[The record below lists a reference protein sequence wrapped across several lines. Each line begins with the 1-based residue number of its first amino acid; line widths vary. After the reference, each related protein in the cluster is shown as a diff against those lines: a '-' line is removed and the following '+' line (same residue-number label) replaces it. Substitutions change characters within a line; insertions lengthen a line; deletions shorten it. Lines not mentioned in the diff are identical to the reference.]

1 MQHFIRH
8 KRTGQEMKW
17 LLVTGILILTSFMP
31 MTSHAEYE
39 NNFEKGY
46 FDRDG
51 DGLDDR
57 MDVLIENNE
66 NLGVIVILHK
76 KPTAEHLKQIENIG
90 LNINHVYKYINAI
103 RIDEVPANK
112 INQLTKINDLKIVE
126 WQAPVHKFLDT
137 AVKAIKVRQSDE
149 YTPVVWDKEFYGEG
163 INVAVLDTGV
173 DNEHETFGVFE
184 GQDVRRFIAGMNC
197 YGGCPTDGDGNY
209 EFTTDEDSN
218 EDPDDFDGHGTHVAS
233 TVLGTGGDE
242 DDGNSCESDTECIGV
257 APGARLIDMKV
268 MADWGSGSSADINEA
283 IEACIENVNTDW
295 ENDGEKNNGI
305 QIMSMSFGT
314 TSGSDGQ
321 DSQSLLVN
329 QANAAGIV
337 VVIAMGNDGEE
348 EVPSPAAADWSVAVG
363 AMDNNDNVNRNDDDL
378 ASYSNYGPR
387 DDDGDND
394 RWDELKPSVV
404 APGSDIRAA
413 LGHSN
418 LFGESNAQGW
428 TTKSGTSMS
437 TPIVAGLA
445 ALILEADS
453 SLTPTSNS
461 NGVRDRLQDYSE
473 AWDGEHDG
481 SASEP
486 NESDKYNYYYGYGYI
501 DGYEIVDINQPDAII
516 TEISITPEDP
526 VEGDTVTVSV
536 EIKNQGTMDIDS
548 SSIKIMA
555 NNEELEDESLGS
567 IIVNSDI
574 TWTYDWMPDEGDYD
588 LSVEVYDVDP
598 SENDIDN
605 NIIEEQI
612 SVSEAPA
619 DGVDLAIID
628 VWTDDSDPIHN
639 EYITVYAKIKNQGTE
654 TATDFEL
661 RWYDDNSKFAT
672 LEGTEIIV
680 EEEITIS
687 GEWTAKEGQS
697 ELLARLVSIEPEDQN
712 NNNDERA
719 FTIDVSPPP
728 DEPDFSPANIE
739 FEGTLEEGQEVTI
752 SFEIFNLGK
761 TSGTIDYKI
770 MIDSNTVDSGSEQI
784 DSESSKIKNYAWNAE
799 KGTHSVKISLDN
811 SDPVETTEDNN
822 DIVKEI
828 EIQEPKENFELKSI
842 SWNDPLYV
850 GEEATVTVTVANTG
864 GKEGSAIISTYA
876 AGNVI
881 NQESIEVL
889 SNQENM
895 IVFTWTPYE
904 AGSILITSEIED
916 VEDSISKYAYVQEPE
931 EDNIEP
937 IALGLISVNGI
948 PESNSLISIVKTNDL
963 ITLSGTNSYDSDGI
977 IISYSWSITSNN
989 GLIQFNSAQEQFE
1002 YIFENAATY
1011 SITLTVTDNS
1021 GNSNT
1026 WQGSVIVEEN
1036 VVTNLGGKSNDNSS
1050 TLIMGGAVATI
1061 GIIGAAIGFRYF
1073 RSEEEDDFFE
1083 FENVG
1088 PVNLS
1093 CPSCSG
1099 LITITTDQRPIQVG
1113 CPMCQA
1119 QFVIRE

>member
-1 MQHFIRH
+1 MR
-8 KRTGQEMKW
+8 W
-17 LLVTGILILTSFMP
+17 LLITGILILTSFMP
-31 MTSHAEYE
+31 MASHAEYE
-39 NNFEKGY
+39 NDFEKGY
-46 FDRDG
+46 FDKDG
-51 DGLDDR
+51 DGIDDR
-57 MDVLIENNE
+57 MDVLIKNNE
-66 NLGVIVILHK
+66 NLGVIVIFHK
-76 KPTAEHLKQIENIG
+76 KPTSEHIEQIENIG
-90 LNINHVYKYINAI
+90 LNINHIYKYINAI

-112 INQLTKINDLKIVE
+112 INKLTKINDLKIVE
-126 WQAPVHKFLDT
+126 WQAPVYPFLDT
-137 AVKAIKVRQSDE
+137 AVKAIKVRESDE
-149 YTPVVWDKEFYGEG
+149 YSPVVWDKELYGEG

-173 DNEHETFGVFE
+173 DNEHETFGIFGE
-184 GQDVRRFIAGMNC
+184 QDVRRFIAGINC
-197 YGGCPTDGDGNY
+197 DGGCPTDGNGNY
-209 EFTTDEDSN
+209 QFTTEEDSN

-242 DDGNSCESDTECIGV
+242 GDGNSCESDDECVGV

-295 ENDGEKNNGI
+295 ENDGEKNNGV
-305 QIMSMSFGT
+305 QIMSMSLGT
-314 TSGSDGQ
+314 TSGSDGS
-321 DSQSLLVN
+321 DSQSQLVN

-337 VVIAMGNDGEE
+337 VVIAMGNDGDE

-363 AMDNNDNVNRNDDDL
+363 AMDNNENVNRNDDDL

-387 DDDGDND
+387 EDDGDND

-428 TTKSGTSMS
+428 TTQSGTSMA

-445 ALILEADS
+445 ALLLEADS
-453 SLTPTSNS
+453 SLAPTSNT

-516 TEISITPEDP
+516 TEISITPEEP
-526 VEGDTVTVSV
+526 VEGDSVTISV
-536 EIKNQGTMDIDS
+536 EVKNQGTMDIDS
-548 SSIKIMA
+548 SSIKLLI
-555 NNEELEDESLGS
+555 NEEEIEDDSSLGS
-567 IIVNSDI
+567 ISIDSDI
-574 TWTYDWMPDEGDYD
+574 IWTYDWEPDEGNYNIKAEVHE
-588 LSVEVYDVDP
+588 VEP
-598 SENDIDN
+598 AESKFENN
-605 NIIEEQI
+605 AIEEQV

-672 LEGTEIIV
+672 LEGTEINV

-687 GEWTAKEGQS
+687 GEWTAKEGES

-712 NNNDERA
+712 SNNDERS

-739 FEGTLEEGQEVTI
+739 FEGTLEEGQEITI
-752 SFEIFNLGK
+752 NYEIFNLGK
-761 TSGTIDYKI
+761 TSGTIDYEV
-770 MIDSNTVDSGSEQI
+770 MIDGNAVDSGNEQI
-784 DSESSKIKNYAWNAE
+784 DSESSEIKSYIWDAE
-799 KGTHSVKISLDN
+799 KGTHTVKIRLDN
-811 SDPVETTEDNN
+811 SDPAETTEDNN
-822 DIVKEI
+822 EITKEI
-828 EIQEPKENFELKSI
+828 EIQEPKESFELKSI

-864 GKEGSAIISTYA
+864 GKEGTAIVSTYA

-895 IVFTWTPYE
+895 IVFAWTPYE
-904 AGSILITSEIED
+904 AGSIQITSEIED
-916 VEDSISKYAYVQEPE
+916 VEDTISKYAYVQEPE
-931 EDNIEP
+931 EENIEP
-937 IALGLISVNGI
+937 VALGLVSINGI
-948 PESNSLISIVKTNDL
+948 PESNSLFIIVKTTDL
-963 ITLSGTNSYDSDGI
+963 VTLSGTNSYDSDGT
-977 IISYSWSITSNN
+977 IISYSWSITSDD
-989 GLIQFNSAQEQFE
+989 GLIQFNNIQEQFD
-1002 YIFENAATY
+1002 YTFVSVATY
-1011 SITLTVTDNS
+1011 NIVLTVTDNS
-1021 GNSNT
+1021 GDTNT
-1026 WQGSVIVEEN
+1026 WQGSIIVEEN
-1036 VVTNLGGKSNDNSS
+1036 VITNSGGNNNDNSN
-1050 TLIMGGAVATI
+1050 IRKIGGAAAAI
-1061 GIIGAAIGFRYF
+1061 GIIGAVIGLRYF

-1083 FENVG
+1083 FTDTG

-1093 CPSCSG
+1093 CPNCSG